1 MAKEKIKKTG
11 FSTETA
17 DSFLINAGAVYTD
30 LTYSEEDG
38 WEGNRLGA
46 TSGGNQITI
55 ENEYREIEVDGTFTK
70 YVGQK
75 VLMASNATLTTNV
88 KEVTAEAIRMAINGV
103 KSTGTELE
111 GGTGYDVVTGKGRLE
126 NSDYLPNIGLVG
138 EISGSTEPVIVI
150 LDNALCTSGLEFS
163 TTDDDEAVITLT
175 FEAHADAGQIAD
187 RTLPARIYF
196 PKVV

>member
-17 DSFLINAGAVYTD
+17 DRFLINAGAIYTD

-88 KEVTAEAIRMAINGV
+88 KEVTAEAVRMAINGV
-103 KSTGTELE
+103 KTTATELD
-111 GGTGYDVVTGKGRLE
+111 GGTDYDVVTGKGRLE